1 MTRGVSFGNMF
12 VMGGTKLKVFLLSIP
27 LLVLFSAGVLFRS
40 TDRATAPKVNGCY
53 SDNLSGIF
61 TSDLAA
67 VYEGNSVAVPSEALA
82 YTGNSQ
88 VLGEASPSDRWI
100 EVDLSEQT
108 LRAWDGSQL
117 FLETKI
123 SSGLPGTPTPKG
135 DFRVW
140 VKLRATKMEGGQGRY
155 YYYLPNVPYV
165 MYFENESVPGWRG
178 YGIHGTY
185 WHNDFGTP
193 HSHGCVNV
201 PTSVAEQLYYWA
213 TPSLPSGKTSV
224 FAGPDNPGIK
234 VTIHD

>member
-1 MTRGVSFGNMF
+1 MTNLALFGNIKLMS
-12 VMGGTKLKVFLLSIP
+12 TKLKVFLLSVP
-27 LLVLFSAGVLFRS
+27 LMVLFSVGVLLRS
-40 TDRATAPKVNGCY
+40 ADKAVTPMVNGCY
-53 SDNLSGIF
+53 TSNLSGEF
-61 TSDLAA
+61 VPDLAA
-67 VYEGNSVAVPSEALA
+67 MFEGITVNVPREVLA
-82 YTGNSQ
+82 DSGETK
-88 VLGEASPSDRWI
+88 VLGQASPSDRWI
-100 EVDLSEQT
+100 EVDLSEQV

-140 VKLRATKMEGGQGRY
+140 VKLRATKMEGGEGRY
-155 YYYLPNVPYV
+155 YYNLPNVPYV
-165 MYFENESVPGWRG
+165 MYFENEDVPGWKG

-201 PTSVAEQLYYWA
+201 PTSVAQDLYYWA
-213 TPSLPSGKTSV
+213 TPSLPSGKSSV